1 MAGVHL
7 LVQFRILRTAERDE
21 EGEVTYFHAPTFL
34 SLGQTEGTTMRNSKF
49 GRRSFALHKILLRD
63 GGRSDGDD
71 DTYSRVA

>member
-34 SLGQTEGTTMRNSKF
+34 SLGQTDAKLEIWPPF
-49 GRRSFALHKILLRD
+49 
-63 GGRSDGDD
+63 
-71 DTYSRVA
+71 SRVTQDPSQRWREERRRRRHLLQGGMI